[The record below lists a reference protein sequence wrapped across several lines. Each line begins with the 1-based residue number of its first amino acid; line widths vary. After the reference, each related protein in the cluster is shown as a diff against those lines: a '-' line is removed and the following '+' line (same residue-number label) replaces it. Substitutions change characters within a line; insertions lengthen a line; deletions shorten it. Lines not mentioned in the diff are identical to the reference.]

1 MTPSPSAA
9 AALELLRD
17 SAQFNWIIIPLLL
30 VVIYLYGEQIAERRW
45 NVVLGAAAFWLM
57 DWINEIWNAL
67 IFHYNGYAP
76 AWATPGGDSAYVI
89 LIGLNIEI
97 CFMFAVMGLYAM
109 RQLPVDRSLR
119 ILGLDNRWF
128 LAVVNSIL
136 CVLVEIWLNA
146 IGALTWDLKYWNTGF
161 PYLIFLIGYLPFFLV
176 GYWVHDMQSR
186 RRQLAV
192 VGTLAAMVV
201 SALLV
206 FGVVLRW
213 I

>member
-1 MTPSPSAA
+1 MTPSAT

-17 SAQFNWIIIPLLL
+17 SSQFQWYVIPLLL
-30 VVIYLYGEQIAERRW
+30 IVFYLYGEQIAERRW
-45 NVVLGAAAFWLM
+45 SVVLGALAFWLM

-67 IFHYNGYAP
+67 IFHYNGFAP
-76 AWATPGGDSAYVI
+76 VWATPGGDSAYVI

-97 CFMFAVMGLYAM
+97 SFMFAVMGLYAM
-109 RQLPVDRSLR
+109 RQLPTDRGMK
-119 ILGLDNRWF
+119 ILGISNRWF

-136 CVLVEIWLNA
+136 CVLVEVVLNA

-161 PYLIFLIGYLPFFLV
+161 PWLIFLVGYLPFFVV
-176 GYWVHDMQSR
+176 GYWVHDMQNL

-192 VGTLAAMVV
+192 VGTLAGIVG
-201 SALLV
+201 SALIL
-206 FGVVLRW
+206 FGPILGW